1 MANSDDCT
9 PIRRIYGVYVRETP
23 ISFELEVPSESEVRG
38 RIEGVLER
46 DPWLVCE
53 HEGEVVGYAYATPFR
68 GREAYQW
75 SVESSVYV
83 DDRYYRNGV
92 ARGLY
97 ESLFAILELQAYVGA
112 FAGIALPNTASVG
125 LHESMGFEPVG
136 IYRNVGYKDG
146 EWHDVGWWQ
155 RLIRSPPADPTPP
168 RPVDEVR
175 DCSGWDDAL
184 SAGASSIRL

>member
-1 MANSDDCT
+1 MAEPADTSS
-9 PIRRIYGVYVRETP
+9 IKRIYGKYVRETP
-23 ISFELEVPSESEVRG
+23 ISFELEVPSEAEMRD
-38 RIEGVLER
+38 RIESVLDR

-53 HEGEVVGYAYATPFR
+53 HEGNVVGYAYAKPLR
-68 GREAYQW
+68 SREAYQW

-83 DDRYYRNGV
+83 DGDYHRRGI

-97 ESLFAILELQAYVGA
+97 GSLFSILESQGYVGA
-112 FAGIALPNTASVG
+112 FAGIALPNPASVG
-125 LHESMGFEPVG
+125 LHESMNFEPIGV
-136 IYRNVGYKDG
+136 YRDVGYKDG

-155 RLIRSPPADPTPP
+155 RPIRATPAAPDPP

-184 SAGASSIRL
+184 SAGLADVRV